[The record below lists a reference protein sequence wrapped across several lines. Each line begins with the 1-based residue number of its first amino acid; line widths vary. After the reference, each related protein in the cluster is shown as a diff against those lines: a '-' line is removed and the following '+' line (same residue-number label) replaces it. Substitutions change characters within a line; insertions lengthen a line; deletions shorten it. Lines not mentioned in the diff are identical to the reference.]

1 VKRRLLLT
9 LTLLCLTLASSV
21 WAQAYPVKPITLQVP
36 TSPGS
41 GSGLVAEAI
50 SEALSKNLNQHVQV
64 IYRAGAGGV
73 VGAYETTKAAPDGYN
88 LGLATVSTTAINPAI
103 NPRVPYNPITDF
115 TPIINIAA
123 TPNLIAVHPSFPA
136 KDYQGFLTEIKN
148 NPNKYSYA
156 SSGIGGLGHMK
167 VELWK
172 SLTGAS
178 IKHVPYRGAR
188 AALRATAEG
197 KILVVYDNLTSA
209 LPAIKDNRLVPII
222 VAAPQRLSQLPNVPT
237 FMELGLEPMNR
248 MAYYGILGP
257 KGLPK
262 DIVAKVNAAVKKAL
276 DDPAVRKRIEDTGSI
291 VVANTSEQFTAQI
304 KSEYEAYKDV
314 VKKQNLTI
322 D

>member
-9 LTLLCLTLASSV
+9 LTLLCLTLASSA

-36 TSPGS
+36 TTPGS
-41 GSGLVAEAI
+41 GSGLVAEMI
-50 SEALSKNLNQHVQV
+50 GGALSKILNQHVQV

-73 VGAYETTKAAPDGYN
+73 VGAYEIAKAAPDGYN
-88 LGLATVSTTAINPAI
+88 LGIATLATTAINPAI
-103 NPRVPYNPITDF
+103 NPRVPYNPLTDF

-136 KDYQGFLTEIKN
+136 KDYQGFVTELKN

-156 SSGIGGLGHMK
+156 SAGMGSLGHMK
-167 VELWK
+167 VEVWK
-172 SLTGAS
+172 SLTGVS
-178 IKHVPYRGAR
+178 IKHEPYRGATLAIR
-188 AALRATAEG
+188 DTAAG
-197 KILVVYDNLTSA
+197 KIFVVYDNLTSM
-209 LPAIKDNRLVPII
+209 LPFIKDNRLIPIAL
-222 VAAPQRLSQLPNVPT
+222 AAPQRLPQLPNVPT

-248 MAYYGILGP
+248 MSYYGIVGP

-262 DIVAKVNAAVKKAL
+262 DIVAKVNAAVKKAQET
-276 DDPAVRKRIEDTGSI
+276 PETRKKIEDSGAI
-291 VVANTSEQFTAQI
+291 VVGNTPEEFAAQI
-304 KSEYEAYKDV
+304 KAEYEAYKDV